1 MLKMIYLIFI
11 SFLCWCTCTIYVQCF
26 NEKYRIWLIF
36 AATKFVISSVLF
48 VGCAPCF
55 LLRCLR
61 LEKDRKS
68 KFSSVSRVVSPLNL
82 QTGSYTANVPT
93 DSRGAPSSC
102 AGETDWLEMDQQ
114 LRFWINWS
122 LDDESRKTVAKK
134 NFGPDSNSMMV
145 EK

>member
-26 NEKYRIWLIF
+26 NEKYSIWLIF
-36 AATKFVISSVLF
+36 AATKFVISSELF

-82 QTGSYTANVPT
+82 QTGSYTANVQPIVGEHPHHVLGKRIDLKWT
-93 DSRGAPSSC
+93 NNWDFELIGAWMVRV
-102 AGETDWLEMDQQ
+102 ERLWQ
-114 LRFWINWS
+114 R
-122 LDDESRKTVAKK
+122 K